1 MRLQQHEIDS
11 IISIANTIFGDGS
24 KVILFGSRVHDE
36 LKGGDIDLFIQPAQK
51 DASIKK
57 KIDFLVSLKEKIGD
71 QKIDVILAKD
81 SSRLI
86 EREALKK
93 GILLK

>member
-1 MRLQQHEIDS
+1 MRLQQHEINS

-36 LKGGDIDLFIQPAQK
+36 LKGGDIDLFIQPVQK
-51 DASIKK
+51 DALIKK

>member
-1 MRLQQHEIDS
+1 MRLQQHEINS

-36 LKGGDIDLFIQPAQK
+36 LKG
-51 DASIKK
+51 
-57 KIDFLVSLKEKIGD
+57 D